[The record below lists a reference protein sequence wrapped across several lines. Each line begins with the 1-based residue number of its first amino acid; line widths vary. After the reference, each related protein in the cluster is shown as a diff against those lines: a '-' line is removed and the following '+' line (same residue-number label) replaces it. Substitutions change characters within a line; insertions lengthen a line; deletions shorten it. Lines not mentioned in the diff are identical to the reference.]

1 VTRTKLSATDVRN
14 LQTLL
19 LASVFEPGAIGGRI
33 KQAREEAGLTQEDL
47 ADAIDVTTRT
57 VQNYE
62 SGDTKPYKKIG
73 PIADATGVSTRWL
86 LHGEADEDQASLS
99 QMAGELAEIR
109 EMLSRVLE
117 SRSEPGEQAPGR
129 EAEDL

>member
-1 VTRTKLSATDVRN
+1 MTRTKLSATELRN

-33 KQAREEAGLTQEDL
+33 KQAREQAGLTQPDL
-47 ADAIDVTTRT
+47 ADALDVTTRT

-62 SGDTKPYKKIG
+62 SGDTKPYKN
-73 PIADATGVSTRWL
+73 IAQIAEITGVSTRWL
-86 LHGEADEDQASLS
+86 LHGEEANDEDTLS
-99 QMAGELAEIR
+99 QLVGEVAELRAMLA
-109 EMLSRVLE
+109 RVLE
-117 SRSEPGEQAPGR
+117 SRDEPAEQVPAR